1 MPPRIVIWCGRVF
14 RFSGIDPRSYF
25 LSGQAE
31 ARLTEIAALRNAKI
45 SYAKYKPLYD
55 AYRKSGYNKKYL
67 QTHSEEIKIFR
78 AAKEVFDTHK
88 DEKIPSVKELNAMFA
103 EVLTQKKE
111 YYAKYR
117 RASELHREALVNRRN
132 YAAILTF
139 PTCTRSR
146 IILSVSVTMRK

>member
-1 MPPRIVIWCGRVF
+1 MLAGQKTDLLNSVK
-14 RFSGIDPRSYF
+14 
-25 LSGQAE
+25 QAE
-31 ARLTEIAALRNAKI
+31 ARLTEIAALRNAKV

-111 YYAKYR
+111 YTTPNIVGLQNSIGK
-117 RASELHREALVNRRN
+117 LL
-132 YAAILTF
+132 
-139 PTCTRSR
+139 
-146 IILSVSVTMRK
+146 